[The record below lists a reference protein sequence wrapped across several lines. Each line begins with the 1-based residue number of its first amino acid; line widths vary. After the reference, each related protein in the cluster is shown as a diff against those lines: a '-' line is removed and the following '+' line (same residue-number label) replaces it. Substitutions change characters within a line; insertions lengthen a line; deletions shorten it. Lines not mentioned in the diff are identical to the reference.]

1 MKARIKSTGEIF
13 PIAPYAKVTLNVCDD
28 RGTPYEVDFEDIEL
42 MPDNISESDMDWS
55 SFRREVAKHMLPV
68 TSNWKLTKAT
78 GPASIPVS
86 KEAACK
92 LAISYADELIK
103 QLKHQ

>member
-13 PIAPYAKVTLNVCDD
+13 PIAPYAKV
-28 RGTPYEVDFEDIEL
+28 
-42 MPDNISESDMDWS
+42 DMDWS

-68 TSNWKLTKAT
+68 TSNWKLTKANGT
-78 GPASIPVS
+78 ASIPVS